1 MGAGVAWSEVAAL
14 TFTGGLGAVASRD
27 CVEAPPCWRAP
38 AVATKRSAT
47 ATAESASVRAWF
59 PCMIPPTSS
68 LRDRILRSEEHTS
81 ELQSH
86 HDLVCRLLLE
96 KKKVVTTEQYARE
109 NNLEI

>member
-1 MGAGVAWSEVAAL
+1 MGAGAAWSEVAAL

-59 PCMIPPTSS
+59 PCMIPPTFS
-68 LRDRILRSEEHTS
+68 LRDRILRPTAASLLRDRRRGAGWLARP
-81 ELQSH
+81 ELV
-86 HDLVCRLLLE
+86 L
-96 KKKVVTTEQYARE
+96 AR
-109 NNLEI
+109 